1 MHKQAMPRLL
11 PTTIAGSLPKPS
23 WLADTEHQLAAP
35 WVVPS
40 ERLSEAIHDA
50 VRLALHDQESAGI
63 DIVTDGEQGR
73 RHYIWAFLEG
83 LTGVDTHTTTP
94 KVTRG
99 ERATPQNVARI
110 VGDVTRPSAVMLE
123 ALHFTQAHT
132 GRPVKV
138 ALPGPMTLVDST
150 VDEYYREDPKTL
162 AFRWAKLLNA
172 EARDLDAAGASVIQ
186 FDEPCFTAFPR
197 EVEEWGVDA
206 LEVAAAGVSCEIAV
220 HVCYSYGIPAVLEW
234 KARNTKWDQ
243 YSAILPLLAKSS
255 IHQLSVECAA
265 SKVDISVLA
274 NAGDKDVLLGV
285 IDVGTEAVETPEV
298 VATRIRAALPYVS
311 PERLYPCTDCGLV
324 PRSRAAALGK
334 LRALAD
340 GAAIVRRELV

>member
-1 MHKQAMPRLL
+1 VNQLL

-23 WLADTEHQLAAP
+23 WLADTTHQLAAP
-35 WVVPS
+35 WIVPA
-40 ERLSEAIHDA
+40 ERRPEAIHDA
-50 VRLALHDQESAGI
+50 MRLALLDQEAAGI

-83 LTGVDTHTTTP
+83 LTGVDTHTMTR
-94 KVTRG
+94 KLTRG

-110 VGDVTRPSAVMLE
+110 VGDVARPSAVLLE
-123 ALHFTQAHT
+123 ALRFARAHT
-132 GRPVKV
+132 KRPVKV
-138 ALPGPMTLVDST
+138 ALPGPMTLVDSV
-150 VDEYYREDPKTL
+150 VDEYYHEDPKTL

-172 EARDLDAAGASVIQ
+172 EARELAASGASIIQ

-197 EVEEWGVDA
+197 EVEAWGVEA
-206 LEVAAAGVSCEIAV
+206 LESAGAEVSCQTAV

-255 IHQLSVECAA
+255 IRQVSVECAA
-265 SKVDISVLA
+265 SRVDVSVLA
-274 NAGDKDVLLGV
+274 KAGDMDVLLGV

-324 PRSRAAALGK
+324 PRSRNAALGK
-334 LRALAD
+334 MRALVA
-340 GAAIVRRELV
+340 GAAIARQALL